1 MNDNLEEI
9 HGYVEELVFR
19 KPENGFTVLELSTD
33 EEYITVVGVLPEVNV
48 GEELKLRGTWGVH
61 QTFGKQFRA
70 ELCERSLP
78 STAADLY
85 RYLASGAVKGIG
97 PKTAQKIIE
106 RFGDE
111 AFEVLE
117 KHPKSL
123 ALISGISLSK
133 AEKICKAFN
142 EQFSVRQVMI
152 ALERLGLTASECLK
166 IYRLYGANSVDVV
179 EMNPYVLCNEG
190 IGIGFERAEQIAEA
204 LDVKPAPEFRI
215 QAGVMHVIK
224 HNLRNGHTCL
234 PREKLITPSC
244 GLLCAN
250 ADEIEK
256 AIDALLDE
264 HKLEHFTMNGKEFVA
279 LFKIYSDELSASE
292 RIKVFLKFPP
302 AGKPTL
308 LQDIENIERDE
319 CIVYDE
325 KQKEAIIKAI
335 DKGILILTGGPGTGK
350 TTALN
355 GILKLFER
363 DGLDVVLAAPT
374 GRAAKRMSEITGKEA
389 KTIHRLLEVEWD
401 KNDNPH
407 FKHNMQD
414 PLKADAVIVDELS
427 MVDIT
432 LFSSLLNALP
442 LGCRLIMVGDSD
454 QLPAVGAGNVL
465 HDLIESET
473 LPVVELKKVFRQA
486 MKSRI
491 VTNAHDIVAGKMPDL
506 EAKDNDFFFMKR
518 TSPTAVACTI
528 TELCSK
534 RLPKA
539 YGFDSINDIQVLCPS
554 RKGECGSVNIN
565 KMLQSV
571 LNPPSRNKREVTL
584 AGKTLREGDKVMQI
598 KNNYD
603 IIWTKGNDEGSGIF
617 NGDIGIIEKID
628 NMSSAFSVNFEDRI
642 AVYSFE
648 NANEIEHA
656 YAVTVHK
663 SQGNEFKAV
672 VMPVFNVV
680 PNLCYRN
687 LLYTAVTRAKNIMV
701 LVGSADVVYSMTMNN
716 SRTKRYTALKHFLT
730 EAEEDDNGLF

>member
-1 MNDNLEEI
+1 MKENLEEI
-9 HGYVEELVFR
+9 HGFVEELVFR
-19 KPENGFTVLELSTD
+19 KPESGFTVLELSTD
-33 EEYITVVGVLPEVNV
+33 DEYVTVVGVLPEINV
-48 GEELKLRGTWGVH
+48 GEDLKLRGTWNVH
-61 QTFGKQFRA
+61 QTFGRQFKA

-123 ALISGISLSK
+123 AMINGISLSK
-133 AEKICKAFN
+133 AEKICKEFN

-152 ALERLGLTASECLK
+152 ALEKLGMTASECLK
-166 IYRLYGANSVDVV
+166 VYRLFGANSIDVV
-179 EMNPYVLCNEG
+179 RINPYVLCGEG
-190 IGIGFERAEQIAEA
+190 IGIGFERAEQISEA
-204 LDVKPAPEFRI
+204 LEVTPDPQFRI
-215 QAGVMHVIK
+215 QAGVMHVIR
-224 HNLRNGHTCL
+224 HNIRNGHTCL
-234 PREKLITPSC
+234 PREKLIAPSC
-244 GLLCAN
+244 GLLN
-250 ADEIEK
+250 AAADDIEI
-256 AIDALLDE
+256 AIDNLLDE
-264 HKLEHFTMNGKEFVA
+264 HKLEKFEMNGKEFIA
-279 LFKIYSDELSASE
+279 LFKIYSDEFSAAE
-292 RIKVFLKFPP
+292 RIKVFLRFPP
-302 AGKPTL
+302 AGRPTL

-325 KQKEAIIKAI
+325 KQKEAIIKAVE
-335 DKGILILTGGPGTGK
+335 KGILILTGGPGTGK
-350 TTALN
+350 TTTLN
-355 GILKLFER
+355 GILRLFES
-363 DGLDVVLAAPT
+363 DGLDVVLTAPT
-374 GRAAKRMSEITGKEA
+374 GRAAKRMSEITGREA

-427 MVDIT
+427 MVDIS

-442 LGCRLIMVGDSD
+442 LGCRLVMVGDSD

-465 HDLIESET
+465 HDLIKSET

-506 EAKDNDFFFMKR
+506 ETKDNDFFFMKR
-518 TSPTAVACTI
+518 NNSNSVVATI
-528 TELCSK
+528 AELCSK
-534 RLPKA
+534 RLPDA
-539 YGFDSINDIQVLCPS
+539 YGFDPFNDIQVLCPS

-565 KMLQSV
+565 KVLQAV
-571 LNPPSRNKREVTL
+571 LNPPSKSKREVSL
-584 AGKTLREGDKVMQI
+584 AGKILREGDKVMQI

-603 IIWTKGNDEGSGIF
+603 ILWTKGSDEGNGIF

-628 NMSSAFSVNFEDRI
+628 NISSAFSVNFEDRI

-656 YAVTVHK
+656 YAITVHK

-672 VMPVFNVV
+672 VMPVFNVI

-701 LVGSADVVYSMTMNN
+701 LIGSADVVYNMTANN

-730 EAEEDDNGLF
+730 ESEDEDE

>member
-1 MNDNLEEI
+1 MKENLEEI
-9 HGYVEELVFR
+9 HGFVEELVFR
-19 KPENGFTVLELSTD
+19 KPESGFTVLELSTD
-33 EEYITVVGVLPEVNV
+33 DEYVTVVGVLPEINV
-48 GEELKLRGTWGVH
+48 GEELKLRGTWNVH
-61 QTFGKQFRA
+61 QTFGRQFKA

-123 ALISGISLSK
+123 ALINGISLSK
-133 AEKICKAFN
+133 AEKICKEFN

-152 ALERLGLTASECLK
+152 ALEKLGMTASECLK
-166 IYRLYGANSVDVV
+166 VYRLFGANSVDVV
-179 EMNPYVLCNEG
+179 RINPYVLCGEG
-190 IGIGFERAEQIAEA
+190 IGIGFERAEQISEA
-204 LDVKPAPEFRI
+204 LEVTPDPQFRI
-215 QAGVMHVIK
+215 QAGVMHVIR

-234 PREKLITPSC
+234 PREKLIAPSC
-244 GLLCAN
+244 GLLN
-250 ADEIEK
+250 AAADDIEI
-256 AIDALLDE
+256 AIDNLLDE
-264 HKLEHFTMNGKEFVA
+264 HKLERFEMNGKDFIA
-279 LFKIYSDELSASE
+279 LFKIYSDEFSAAE

-302 AGKPTL
+302 AGRPTL

-325 KQKEAIIKAI
+325 KQKEAIIKAVE
-335 DKGILILTGGPGTGK
+335 KGILILTGGPGTGK
-350 TTALN
+350 TTTLN
-355 GILKLFER
+355 GILRLFES
-363 DGLDVVLAAPT
+363 DGLDVVLTAPT
-374 GRAAKRMSEITGKEA
+374 GRAAKRMSEITGREA

-427 MVDIT
+427 MVDIS

-442 LGCRLIMVGDSD
+442 LGCRLVMVGDSD

-465 HDLIESET
+465 HDLIRSKT
-473 LPVVELKKVFRQA
+473 LPIVELKKVFRQA

-506 EAKDNDFFFMKR
+506 ETKDNDFFFMKR
-518 TSPTAVACTI
+518 NNSNSVVATI
-528 TELCSK
+528 AELCSK
-534 RLPKA
+534 RLPDA
-539 YGFDSINDIQVLCPS
+539 YGFDPFNDIQVLCPS

-565 KMLQSV
+565 KVLQAV
-571 LNPPSRNKREVTL
+571 LNPPSKSKKEVSL
-584 AGKTLREGDKVMQI
+584 AGKILREGDKVMQI

-603 IIWTKGNDEGSGIF
+603 ILWTKGSDDGSGIF

-628 NMSSAFSVNFEDRI
+628 NISSAFSVNFEDRI

-656 YAVTVHK
+656 YAITVHK

-672 VMPVFNVV
+672 VMPVFNVI

-701 LVGSADVVYSMTMNN
+701 LIGSADVVYNMTANN

-730 EAEEDDNGLF
+730 ESEDEDE

>member
-1 MNDNLEEI
+1 MKENLEEI
-9 HGYVEELVFR
+9 HGFVEELVFR
-19 KPENGFTVLELSTD
+19 KPESGFTVLELSTD
-33 EEYITVVGVLPEVNV
+33 DEYVTVVGVLPEINV
-48 GEELKLRGTWGVH
+48 GEELKLRGTWNVH
-61 QTFGKQFRA
+61 QTFGRQFKA

-123 ALISGISLSK
+123 AMINGISLSK
-133 AEKICKAFN
+133 AEKICKDFN

-152 ALERLGLTASECLK
+152 ALEKLGMTASECLK
-166 IYRLYGANSVDVV
+166 VYRLFGANSVDVV
-179 EMNPYVLCNEG
+179 RINPYVLCGEG
-190 IGIGFERAEQIAEA
+190 IGIGFERAEQISEA
-204 LDVKPAPEFRI
+204 LEVTPDPQFRI
-215 QAGVMHVIK
+215 QAGVMHVIR

-234 PREKLITPSC
+234 PREKLIAPSC
-244 GLLCAN
+244 GLLN
-250 ADEIEK
+250 ATADDIEI
-256 AIDALLDE
+256 AIDNLLDE
-264 HKLEHFTMNGKEFVA
+264 HKLERFEMNGKDFIA
-279 LFKIYSDELSASE
+279 LFKIYSDEFSAAE

-302 AGKPTL
+302 AGRPTL

-325 KQKEAIIKAI
+325 KQKEAIIKAVE
-335 DKGILILTGGPGTGK
+335 KGILILTGGPGTGK
-350 TTALN
+350 TTTLN
-355 GILKLFER
+355 GILRLFES
-363 DGLDVVLAAPT
+363 DGLDVVLTAPT
-374 GRAAKRMSEITGKEA
+374 GRAAKRMSEITGREA

-427 MVDIT
+427 MVDIS

-442 LGCRLIMVGDSD
+442 LGCRLVMVGDSD

-465 HDLIESET
+465 HDLIRSET

-506 EAKDNDFFFMKR
+506 ETKDNDFFFMKR
-518 TSPTAVACTI
+518 NNSNSVVATI
-528 TELCSK
+528 AELCSK
-534 RLPKA
+534 RLPDA
-539 YGFDSINDIQVLCPS
+539 YGFDPFNDIQVLCPS

-565 KMLQSV
+565 KVLQAV
-571 LNPPSRNKREVTL
+571 LNPPSKSKKEVSL
-584 AGKTLREGDKVMQI
+584 AGKILREGDKVMQI

-603 IIWTKGNDEGSGIF
+603 ILWTKDGDEGSGIF

-628 NMSSAFSVNFEDRI
+628 NISSAFSVNFEDRI

-656 YAVTVHK
+656 YAITVHK

-672 VMPVFNVV
+672 VMPVFNVI

-701 LVGSADVVYSMTMNN
+701 LIGSADVVYNMTANN
-716 SRTKRYTALKHFLT
+716 SRTKRYTALKHFL
-730 EAEEDDNGLF
+730 AESEDEDE

>member
-1 MNDNLEEI
+1 MKENLEEI
-9 HGYVEELVFR
+9 HGFVEELVFR
-19 KPENGFTVLELSTD
+19 KPESGFTVLELSTD
-33 EEYITVVGVLPEVNV
+33 DEYVTVVGVLPEINV
-48 GEELKLRGTWGVH
+48 GEELKLRGTWNVH
-61 QTFGKQFRA
+61 QTFGRQFKA

-123 ALISGISLSK
+123 AMINGISLSK
-133 AEKICKAFN
+133 AEKICKEFN

-152 ALERLGLTASECLK
+152 ALEKLGMTASECLK
-166 IYRLYGANSVDVV
+166 VYRLFGANSVDVV
-179 EMNPYVLCNEG
+179 RINPYVLCGEG
-190 IGIGFERAEQIAEA
+190 IGIGFERAEQISEA
-204 LDVKPAPEFRI
+204 LEVTPDPQFRI
-215 QAGVMHVIK
+215 QAGVMHVIR

-234 PREKLITPSC
+234 PREKLIAPSC
-244 GLLCAN
+244 GLLN
-250 ADEIEK
+250 ATADDIEI
-256 AIDALLDE
+256 AIDNLLDE
-264 HKLEHFTMNGKEFVA
+264 HKLERFEMNGKDFIA
-279 LFKIYSDELSASE
+279 LFKIYSDEFSAAE

-302 AGKPTL
+302 AGRPTL

-325 KQKEAIIKAI
+325 KQKEAIIKAVE
-335 DKGILILTGGPGTGK
+335 KGILILTGGPGTGK
-350 TTALN
+350 TTTLN
-355 GILKLFER
+355 GILRLFES
-363 DGLDVVLAAPT
+363 DGLDVVLTAPT
-374 GRAAKRMSEITGKEA
+374 GRAAKRMSEITGREA

-427 MVDIT
+427 MVDIS

-442 LGCRLIMVGDSD
+442 LGCRLVMVGDSD

-465 HDLIESET
+465 HDLIMSET

-506 EAKDNDFFFMKR
+506 ETKDNDFFFMKR
-518 TSPTAVACTI
+518 NNSNSVVATI
-528 TELCSK
+528 AELCSK
-534 RLPKA
+534 RLPDA
-539 YGFDSINDIQVLCPS
+539 YGFDPFNDIQVLCPS

-565 KMLQSV
+565 KVLQAV
-571 LNPPSRNKREVTL
+571 LNTPSKSKKEVSL
-584 AGKTLREGDKVMQI
+584 AGKILREGDKVMQI

-603 IIWTKGNDEGSGIF
+603 ILWTKGGDEGSGIF

-628 NMSSAFSVNFEDRI
+628 NISSAFSVNFEDRI

-656 YAVTVHK
+656 YAITVHK

-672 VMPVFNVV
+672 VMPVFNVI

-701 LVGSADVVYSMTMNN
+701 LIGSADVVYNMTANN
-716 SRTKRYTALKHFLT
+716 SRTKRYTALKHFL
-730 EAEEDDNGLF
+730 AESEDEDE

>member
-1 MNDNLEEI
+1 MNENLEEI

-19 KPENGFTVLELSTD
+19 KPESGFTVLELSAD
-33 EEYITVVGVLPEVNV
+33 EEYITVVGVLPEINV
-48 GEELKLRGTWGVH
+48 GEELKLRGTWVVH

-78 STAADLY
+78 STSADLY

-106 RFGDE
+106 RFGED

-123 ALISGISLSK
+123 ALINGISLSK
-133 AEKICKAFN
+133 AEKICQAFN

-152 ALERLGLTASECLK
+152 ALERLGLTASECLR
-166 IYRLYGANSVDVV
+166 IYRLYGANAVDVV
-179 EMNPYVLCNEG
+179 RMNPYVLCGEG
-190 IGIGFERAEQIAEA
+190 IGIGFERAEQIADA
-204 LDVKPAPEFRI
+204 LDVKPATEFRI
-215 QAGVMHVIK
+215 QAGVMHVIR

-234 PREKLITPSC
+234 PREKLIAPSK
-244 GLLCAN
+244 GLLDT
-250 ADEIEK
+250 DEESINE
-256 AIDALLDE
+256 ALDTLIQE
-264 HKLEHFTMNGKEFVA
+264 HKLEEFVMDGKVFVA
-279 LFKIYSDELSASE
+279 LFKIYSDEYAASE

-325 KQKEAIIKAI
+325 KQREAIIKAV

-350 TTALN
+350 TTTLN
-355 GILKLFER
+355 GILKLFEM
-363 DGLDVVLAAPT
+363 DGLEVALTAPT
-374 GRAAKRMSEITGKEA
+374 GRAAKRMSEITGREA

-465 HDLIESET
+465 HDLIESGT

-491 VTNAHDIVAGKMPDL
+491 VTNAHDIVEGKMPDL
-506 EAKDNDFFFMKR
+506 ETKDNDFFFMKR
-518 TSPTAVACTI
+518 VTSSAVVNTI
-528 TELCSK
+528 SELCST

-539 YGFDSINDIQVLCPS
+539 YDFDPINDIQVLCPS
-554 RKGECGSVNIN
+554 RKGECGSVYIN
-565 KMLQSV
+565 KILQAT
-571 LNPPSRNKREVTL
+571 LNPPSRDKREVTL
-584 AGKTLREGDKVMQI
+584 AGKILREGDKVMQI

-603 IIWTKGNDEGSGIF
+603 ILWTKGNDEGSGIF

-628 NMSSAFSVNFEDRI
+628 NTSSAFSVNFEDRI

-672 VMPVFNVV
+672 VMPVFNVI
-680 PNLCYRN
+680 PNLSYRN
-687 LLYTAVTRAKNIMV
+687 LLYTAVTRAKSIMV
-701 LVGSADVVYSMTMNN
+701 LVGLSDDVYRMTMNN

-730 EAEEDDNGLF
+730 ETGDGDEGFH

>member
-1 MNDNLEEI
+1 MKENLEEI
-9 HGYVEELVFR
+9 HGFVEELVFR
-19 KPENGFTVLELSTD
+19 KPESGFTVLELSTD
-33 EEYITVVGVLPEVNV
+33 DEYVTVVGVLPEINV
-48 GEELKLRGTWGVH
+48 GEDLKLRGTWNVH
-61 QTFGKQFRA
+61 QTFGRQFKA

-123 ALISGISLSK
+123 AMINGISLSK
-133 AEKICKAFN
+133 AEKICKEFN

-152 ALERLGLTASECLK
+152 ALEKLGMTASECLK
-166 IYRLYGANSVDVV
+166 VYRLFGANSIDVV
-179 EMNPYVLCNEG
+179 RINPYVLCGEG
-190 IGIGFERAEQIAEA
+190 IGIGFERAEQISEA
-204 LDVKPAPEFRI
+204 LEVTPDPQFRI
-215 QAGVMHVIK
+215 QAGVMHVIR
-224 HNLRNGHTCL
+224 HNIRNGHTCL
-234 PREKLITPSC
+234 PREKLIAPSC
-244 GLLCAN
+244 GLLN
-250 ADEIEK
+250 AAADDIEI
-256 AIDALLDE
+256 AIDNLLDE
-264 HKLEHFTMNGKEFVA
+264 HKLEKFEMNGKEFIA
-279 LFKIYSDELSASE
+279 LFKIYSDEFSAAE
-292 RIKVFLKFPP
+292 RIKVFLRFPP
-302 AGKPTL
+302 AGRPTL

-325 KQKEAIIKAI
+325 KQKEAIIKAVE
-335 DKGILILTGGPGTGK
+335 KGILILTGGPGTGK
-350 TTALN
+350 TTTLN
-355 GILKLFER
+355 GILRLFES
-363 DGLDVVLAAPT
+363 DGLDVVLTAPT
-374 GRAAKRMSEITGKEA
+374 GRAAKRMSEITGREA

-427 MVDIT
+427 MVDIS

-442 LGCRLIMVGDSD
+442 LGCRLVMVGDSD

-465 HDLIESET
+465 HDLIKSET

-506 EAKDNDFFFMKR
+506 ETKDNDFFFMKR
-518 TSPTAVACTI
+518 NNSNSVVATI
-528 TELCSK
+528 AELCSK
-534 RLPKA
+534 RLPDA
-539 YGFDSINDIQVLCPS
+539 YGFDPFNDIQVLCPS

-565 KMLQSV
+565 KVLQAV
-571 LNPPSRNKREVTL
+571 LNPPSKSKREVSL
-584 AGKTLREGDKVMQI
+584 AGKILREGDKVMQI

-603 IIWTKGNDEGSGIF
+603 ILWTKGSDEGSGIF

-628 NMSSAFSVNFEDRI
+628 NISSAFSVNFEDRI

-656 YAVTVHK
+656 YAITVHK

-672 VMPVFNVV
+672 VMPVFNVI

-701 LVGSADVVYSMTMNN
+701 LIGSADVVYNMTANN

-730 EAEEDDNGLF
+730 ESEDEDE

>member
-1 MNDNLEEI
+1 MKENLEEI
-9 HGYVEELVFR
+9 HGFVEELVFR
-19 KPENGFTVLELSTD
+19 KPESGFTVLELSTD
-33 EEYITVVGVLPEVNV
+33 DEYVTVVGVLPEINV
-48 GEELKLRGTWGVH
+48 GEELKLRGTWNVH
-61 QTFGKQFRA
+61 QTFGRQFKA

-123 ALISGISLSK
+123 ALINGISLSK
-133 AEKICKAFN
+133 AEKICKEFN

-152 ALERLGLTASECLK
+152 ALEKLGMTASECLK
-166 IYRLYGANSVDVV
+166 VYRLFGANSVDVV
-179 EMNPYVLCNEG
+179 RINPYVLCGEG
-190 IGIGFERAEQIAEA
+190 IGIGFERAEQISEA
-204 LDVKPAPEFRI
+204 LEVTPDPQFRI
-215 QAGVMHVIK
+215 QAGVMHVIR

-234 PREKLITPSC
+234 PREKLIAPSC
-244 GLLCAN
+244 GLLN
-250 ADEIEK
+250 AAADDIEI
-256 AIDALLDE
+256 AIDNLLDE
-264 HKLEHFTMNGKEFVA
+264 HKLERFEMNGKDFIA
-279 LFKIYSDELSASE
+279 LFKIYSDEFSAAE

-302 AGKPTL
+302 AGRPTL

-325 KQKEAIIKAI
+325 KQKEAIIKAVE
-335 DKGILILTGGPGTGK
+335 KGILILTGGPGTGK
-350 TTALN
+350 TTTLN
-355 GILKLFER
+355 GILRLFES
-363 DGLDVVLAAPT
+363 DGLDVVLTAPT
-374 GRAAKRMSEITGKEA
+374 GRAAKRMSEITGREA

-427 MVDIT
+427 MVDIS

-442 LGCRLIMVGDSD
+442 LGCRLVMVGDSD

-465 HDLIESET
+465 HDLIRSET
-473 LPVVELKKVFRQA
+473 LPIVELKKVFRQA

-506 EAKDNDFFFMKR
+506 ETKDNDFFFMKR
-518 TSPTAVACTI
+518 NNSNSVVATI
-528 TELCSK
+528 AELCSK
-534 RLPKA
+534 RLPDA
-539 YGFDSINDIQVLCPS
+539 YGFDPFNDIQVLCPS

-565 KMLQSV
+565 KVLQAV
-571 LNPPSRNKREVTL
+571 LNPPSKSKKEVSL
-584 AGKTLREGDKVMQI
+584 AGKILREGDKVMQI

-603 IIWTKGNDEGSGIF
+603 ILWTKGSDDGSGIF

-628 NMSSAFSVNFEDRI
+628 NISSAFSVNFEDRI

-656 YAVTVHK
+656 YAITVHK

-672 VMPVFNVV
+672 VMPVFNVI

-701 LVGSADVVYSMTMNN
+701 LIGSADVVYNMTANN

-730 EAEEDDNGLF
+730 ESEDEDE

>member
-1 MNDNLEEI
+1 MKENLEEI
-9 HGYVEELVFR
+9 HGFVEELVFR
-19 KPENGFTVLELSTD
+19 KPESGFTVLELSTD
-33 EEYITVVGVLPEVNV
+33 DEYVTVVGVLPEINV
-48 GEELKLRGTWGVH
+48 GEELKLRGTWNVH
-61 QTFGKQFRA
+61 QTFGRQFKA

-123 ALISGISLSK
+123 ALINGISLSK
-133 AEKICKAFN
+133 AEKICKEFN

-152 ALERLGLTASECLK
+152 ALEKLGMTASECLK
-166 IYRLYGANSVDVV
+166 FYRLFGANSVDVV
-179 EMNPYVLCNEG
+179 RINPYVLCGEG
-190 IGIGFERAEQIAEA
+190 IGIGFERAEQISEA
-204 LDVKPAPEFRI
+204 LEVTPDPQFRI
-215 QAGVMHVIK
+215 QAGVMHVIR

-234 PREKLITPSC
+234 PREKLIAPSC
-244 GLLCAN
+244 GLLN
-250 ADEIEK
+250 AAADDIEI
-256 AIDALLDE
+256 AIDNLLDE
-264 HKLEHFTMNGKEFVA
+264 HKLERFEMNGKDFIA
-279 LFKIYSDELSASE
+279 LFKIYSDEFSAAE

-302 AGKPTL
+302 AGRPTL

-325 KQKEAIIKAI
+325 KQKEAIIKAVE
-335 DKGILILTGGPGTGK
+335 KGILILTGGPGTGK
-350 TTALN
+350 TTTLN
-355 GILKLFER
+355 GILRLFES
-363 DGLDVVLAAPT
+363 DGLDVVLTAPT
-374 GRAAKRMSEITGKEA
+374 GRAAKRMSEITGREA

-427 MVDIT
+427 MVDIS

-442 LGCRLIMVGDSD
+442 LGCRLVMVGDSD

-465 HDLIESET
+465 HDLIRSET
-473 LPVVELKKVFRQA
+473 LPIVELKKVFRQA

-506 EAKDNDFFFMKR
+506 ETKDNDFFFMKR
-518 TSPTAVACTI
+518 NNSNSVVATI
-528 TELCSK
+528 AELCSK
-534 RLPKA
+534 RLPDA
-539 YGFDSINDIQVLCPS
+539 YGFDPFNDIQVLCPS

-565 KMLQSV
+565 KVLQAV
-571 LNPPSRNKREVTL
+571 LNPPSKSKKEVSL
-584 AGKTLREGDKVMQI
+584 AGKILREGDKVMQI

-603 IIWTKGNDEGSGIF
+603 ILWTKGSDDGSGIF

-628 NMSSAFSVNFEDRI
+628 NISSAFSVNFEDRI

-656 YAVTVHK
+656 YAITVHK

-672 VMPVFNVV
+672 VMPVFNVI

-701 LVGSADVVYSMTMNN
+701 LIGSADVVYNMTANN
-716 SRTKRYTALKHFLT
+716 SRTKRYTALKHFL
-730 EAEEDDNGLF
+730 AESEDEDE